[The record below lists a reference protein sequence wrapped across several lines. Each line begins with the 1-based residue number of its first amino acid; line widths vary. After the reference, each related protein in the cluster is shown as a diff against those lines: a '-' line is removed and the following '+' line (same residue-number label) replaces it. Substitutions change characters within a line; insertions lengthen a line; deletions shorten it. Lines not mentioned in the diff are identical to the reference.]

1 MRGSRRM
8 GVLTALLVVAVTG
21 CAKGPEKTVENFYMA
36 IGKGEIKEAQGYLSD
51 SLVQMLPPAKIAAGM
66 TEQHEKI
73 VRCGG
78 IKNIKVDL
86 EGEGDV
92 RSGTAT
98 VSYRGDCSVDTEN
111 VKLAR
116 EEGEWRLQA
125 DK

>member
-1 MRGSRRM
+1 MRGCRRV
-8 GVLTALLVVAVTG
+8 GVVTTLLAVSVAG
-21 CAKGPEKTVENFYMA
+21 CARGPETTVENFYMA
-36 IGKGEIKEAQGYLSD
+36 IGKGEIDEAQGYLSS
-51 SLVQMLPPAKIAAGM
+51 SLVQMLPPAKINAGL
-66 TEQHEKI
+66 TKEHEKI

-78 IKNIKVDL
+78 IKSIKVDL
-86 EGEGDV
+86 KGEGDV

-98 VSYRGDCSVDTEN
+98 VSYRGDCSEDTED

>member
-1 MRGSRRM
+1 MP
-8 GVLTALLVVAVTG
+8 LLVVAVAG
-21 CAKGPEKTVENFYMA
+21 CAKGPERTVENFYTA
-36 IGKGEIKEAQGYLSD
+36 IEKGEIDEAQGYLSS
-51 SLVQMLPPAKIAAGM
+51 SLVQMLPPAKITAGL
-66 TEQHEKI
+66 TKQHEEI

-78 IKNIKVDL
+78 IKNIEVDL

-98 VSYRGDCSVDTEN
+98 VTYRGDCSVDSEG